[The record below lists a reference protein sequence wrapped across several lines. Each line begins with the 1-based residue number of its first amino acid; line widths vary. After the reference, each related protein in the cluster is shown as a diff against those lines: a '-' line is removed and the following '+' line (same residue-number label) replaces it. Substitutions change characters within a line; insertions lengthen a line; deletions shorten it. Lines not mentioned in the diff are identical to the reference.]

1 MMNTILSRTVGAG
14 LSFLFILLSGFLLT
28 RSGKPYGV
36 LIFTI
41 HKLFS
46 VGMVVLL
53 VITVRRANQAM
64 KLGSTAWLA
73 VLVTGLCFLVT
84 VVAGS
89 LLSISD
95 TMPVIVRKAHR
106 ITPYLTTVATLVT
119 LYTLLK
125 R

>member
-1 MMNTILSRTVGAG
+1 MNTILLRTVGAG
-14 LSFLFILLSGFLLT
+14 ISFLFILLSGFGLT

-36 LIFTI
+36 LVFTI

-46 VGMVVLL
+46 VGVVVLL
-53 VITVRRANQAM
+53 GIAVRHANQAM
-64 KLGSTAWLA
+64 RLGTMGWLA
-73 VLVTGLCFLVT
+73 VTVTGLFFLTT

-95 TMPVIVRKAHR
+95 SMPAIVRKLHQ
-106 ITPYLTTVATLVT
+106 ITPYLTTIATLVT
-119 LYTLLK
+119 LYSLLK

>member
-1 MMNTILSRTVGAG
+1 
-14 LSFLFILLSGFLLT
+14 
-28 RSGKPYGV
+28 V

-53 VITVRRANQAM
+53 GITVHQSNQAM
-64 KLGSTAWLA
+64 RLGTLGWLA
-73 VLVTGLCFLVT
+73 VVVTGLFFLTT

-89 LLSISD
+89 LLSINDS
-95 TMPVIVRKAHR
+95 MPAIVRKLHQ
-106 ITPYLTTVATLVT
+106 ITPYLTTLSTLVT